1 MDENMENTKEIKN
14 LSQLRNDTID
24 SLEVTEEILEEL
36 DENMVNSTEEFESIV
51 ENQEE
56 KKEEEQK
63 KKGLK
68 EKIQSLKKKWNQLSK
83 KKKIGI
89 TITILI
95 LIALITIVIIVLLPK
110 KKENDTTKEPDVILK
125 ENNYRYENG
134 MLIFLDKNEQE
145 IGKYECQNKDQE
157 KCYVAKNSIED
168 SFDEPKKIY
177 ENEELVTTWTNFILD
192 QYAFIYDNEEV
203 ENGLVTLYDFKENKA
218 LDTYTLVK
226 QYPSLEN
233 MVILKNKVDQ
243 YGLYRITLE
252 GIESVIP
259 NTYDY
264 LGVIEYNKK
273 ETNKIVAKRNNKW
286 YLTDL
291 QDKTLTKAI
300 DYEIKDYNDSHIKI
314 KDENGF
320 YHLVDYNNV
329 EINQDNYEYIDL
341 IDSYVLFIKDK
352 KMYVRDYENH
362 KMHIN
367 GLELDNTFYLPINIY
382 SKENQKLIKTEKS
395 YEISYQGNIMKI
407 EVQKQ
412 MDKKTYQINLN
423 EGRVSANL
431 ANLDYFDGTL
441 YLYEDTE
448 KTSLLGTYECTNK
461 NTIGDE
467 TNELNNCKIARE
479 SFYQENDQ
487 EVDQKE
493 NLGTLPIYNKRFA
506 FIEDGTS
513 SNETIVLYDLK
524 ENETKAR
531 YKNVDAGAYTKNN
544 NLNLVTTNGS
554 IILAQTTS
562 NKFGAIKIDY
572 ESVSSAIGFNYQH
585 LERIGFYYLAQDSS
599 GYYLIDQTGKRITD
613 ASTNKIANY
622 NDISKYVTR
631 KSGTEYFLYPF
642 NGNGIGSGKSYI
654 ELYDTH
660 YAVVSNGTLKLFDY
674 QDHTKDLLE
683 GQTVPKLTSTDYT
696 NKTTPAF
703 KMNIGKDIV
712 SIEVLKE
719 DGKYEVVKINLNKV
733 ETPENEE
740 DNSDAE

>member
-51 ENQEE
+51 ENKEE
-56 KKEEEQK
+56 KKEEEPK

-68 EKIQSLKKKWNQLSK
+68 EKIQNLKKKWNQLSK

-89 TITILI
+89 TISILI
-95 LIALITIVIIVLLPK
+95 LTALITIAIIVLLPK
-110 KKENDTTKEPDVILK
+110 KQENDTTKEPDVILK

-192 QYAFIYDNEEV
+192 QYAFIYDNEEE

-218 LDTYTLVK
+218 LDTYALVK

-506 FIEDGTS
+506 FLEDGTS

-660 YAVVSNGTLKLFDY
+660 YAVVSNKTLKLFDY

-683 GQTVPKLTSTDYT
+683 GQTVLKLTSTDYT

-712 SIEVLKE
+712 TIEVLKE